1 MALGFS
7 SGLLTGLQQY
17 GQGEGIPADP
27 RQRDAMQAAGVT
39 NPLLQQ
45 FGRGLG
51 GMFGVLRHVVLLL
64 FNRLKIK
71 HKSLHKKKQKLK
83 HKACY
88 YPR

>member
-1 MALGFS
+1 MALRFS

-45 FGRGLG
+45 FGRSLG
-51 GMFGVLRHVVLLL
+51 GMLG
-64 FNRLKIK
+64 
-71 HKSLHKKKQKLK
+71 
-83 HKACY
+83 Y
-88 YPR
+88 